1 MKKYTQLNIRH
12 KKFPVARKVEVF
24 KMKVKKGDTVKVMT
38 GKDKGKTGTVLQA
51 FPMTNKV
58 IVDGVSMHKRHT
70 RSRLRGQSGTIVDRA
85 MPIHASNVMVMD
97 PKGDKPTR
105 VKRVM
110 KDGKRVR
117 VTKSGTTLN

>member
-1 MKKYTQLNIRH
+1 MKKYTQLNIRN
-12 KKFPVARKVEVF
+12 KKYPVAKKVQVF
-24 KMKVKKGDTVKVMT
+24 KMKVKKGDTVKVVT
-38 GKDKGKTGTVLQA
+38 GKDKGKTGTVAQV

-58 IVDGVSMHKRHT
+58 IVEGIAIHKRHL
-70 RSRLRGQSGTIVDRA
+70 RSRLRGQPSSIVERA
-85 MPIHASNVMVMD
+85 TAIHASNVMVMD

-117 VTKSGTTLN
+117 QTKSGTTLN